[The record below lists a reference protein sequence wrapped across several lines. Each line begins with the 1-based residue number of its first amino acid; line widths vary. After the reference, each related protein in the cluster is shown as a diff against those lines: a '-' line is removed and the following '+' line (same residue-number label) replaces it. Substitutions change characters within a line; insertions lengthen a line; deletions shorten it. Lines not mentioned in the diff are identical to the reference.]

1 MTAFSQKASELQPTT
16 GLSWLEVFN
25 QRGRERWGVTPF
37 PTRKTEN
44 WKYTSLQSLE
54 TGAYLHWSQ
63 PQQLAEVAKPDA
75 IPSLEDCALVFI
87 NGVFSAAHSSQQWP
101 QGLDCCRFSDADES
115 QQQAI
120 LAKLG
125 TISDSN
131 NHLFAALNEAWLQ
144 EGIYIRVAANTVL
157 KQPIYIHHIST
168 AQEHSFSV
176 NQRVLVHLETSAE
189 ASVVEHYSSSTET
202 QNSFG
207 NAVTEV
213 QLDANSRLSHYQL
226 HLQEEHALHISSV
239 HVNLDRDS
247 TFNSFMMSMG
257 SLLQRSDVVVNHL
270 GEGAHCGIQG
280 VYLPHNKHLVDFHT
294 CIEHRVPNCTTHEVF
309 RGIIGD
315 SGKAVFN
322 GRIHIHP
329 QAQKTVADLSNKNLL
344 TSHDAEI
351 DTKPELEIY
360 ADDVKCSHGAT
371 IARLDEKALYYLQSR
386 GLDRQRAEVMLSY
399 GFINELLEQI
409 PHSVIRDYLTP
420 RVSALFVKKFDRARG
435 AV

>member
-1 MTAFSQKASELQPTT
+1 MTAFSKKATDLQPSQ
-16 GLSWLEVFN
+16 GLSWLEPLN
-25 QRGRERWGVTPF
+25 RRGRERWKVTPF

-54 TGAYLHWSQ
+54 AGAYLHWPQ
-63 PQQLAEVAKPDA
+63 PQQLVEIAEPNA
-75 IPSLEDCALVFI
+75 IPGLEDCSVVFI
-87 NGVFSAAHSSQQWP
+87 NGVFSSAHSSQQWP
-101 QGLDCCRFSDADES
+101 QGLECCRFSDADEA
-115 QQQAI
+115 QQKAI

-125 TISDSN
+125 TISESD
-131 NHLFAALNEAWLQ
+131 NHLFAALNEAWLH

-168 AQEHSFSV
+168 AQASSFSV
-176 NQRVLVHLETSAE
+176 NQRVLVHLESNAE
-189 ASVVEHYSSSTET
+189 ASIVEHYSSSSEA

-207 NAVTEV
+207 NALTEV
-213 QLDANSRLSHYQL
+213 QLDANSRLTHYQL
-226 HLQEEHALHISSV
+226 HLQEEHALHISGM

-257 SLLQRSDVVVNHL
+257 SALQRSDVVVNHR

-280 VYLPHNKHLVDFHT
+280 IYLPHNKHLVDFHT

-344 TSHDAEI
+344 TSHEAEI

-371 IARLDEKALYYLQSR
+371 IARLDEKSLYYLQSR
-386 GLDRQRAEVMLSY
+386 GLDRERAEVMLSF

-420 RVSALFVKKFDRARG
+420 RVSTLFVKKFDRTRSSA
-435 AV
+435 